1 MIFQIIII
9 MDLLSG
15 ATWDIDVPIQNCQ
28 LFNTNGCD
36 SVAVLD
42 LTISNSSTSSISVV
56 SCDLYIWDGIV
67 YDSSGIF
74 TNIYSDL
81 NGCDSIVVLDL
92 TINYSY
98 SSSINI
104 TL

>member
-1 MIFQIIII
+1 
-9 MDLLSG
+9 MDLLLS
-15 ATWDIDVPIQNCQ
+15 IDLISFQNCQ

-42 LTISNSSTSSISVV
+42 LNIQILQLLVLV
-56 SCDLYIWDGIV
+56 LLLVIHIIWDGIV

-81 NGCDSIVVLDL
+81 NGCDSIVFRF
-92 TINYSY
+92 N
-98 SSSINI
+98 N
-104 TL
+104 